1 MAAVLEFRTEAKP
14 DHGLIFVYDSDA
26 YLPDNDTAERSR
38 QTVVAGIGPQL
49 YIRSLQG
56 TSPAEIVLRV
66 WDGPVTG
73 GSLGERDA
81 FCPAVLDCP
90 TGTVTIRA
98 FSPEYAGYIELPR
111 PGVYAALVS
120 WRGREAAAEQEASC
134 CAASRSRRAKP
145 TPTTSSPPTPRCSSP
160 TGSTCG
166 GSTSR
171 TSKSTESRHRLA
183 ASAGRGLPEASN
195 VAGPA
200 QHEVRARPI
209 F

>member
-120 WRGREAAAEQEASC
+120 WRGREAAAEQEASLLRSLAEPEGQADSDNVF
-134 CAASRSRRAKP
+134 AAHAEVL
-145 TPTTSSPPTPRCSSP
+145 
-160 TGSTCG
+160 
-166 GSTSR
+166 
-171 TSKSTESRHRLA
+171 ESYRIDLWWQYE
-183 ASAGRGLPEASN
+183 SD
-195 VAGPA
+195 V
-200 QHEVRARPI
+200 EVD
-209 F
+209 